1 MSKTL
6 EQIEAL
12 ARGATPGPWESNEDG
27 VVVDRP
33 GERYRVILSSN
44 IYDTKRARD
53 SAYVAAVSPD
63 VILRLVEIVKAAEKV
78 PTSDEIRL
86 AAGELSAQEMRSVKA
101 ILHWRA
107 SIIAALREA
116 LSKT

>member
-6 EQIEAL
+6 EQLEAL
-12 ARGATPGPWESNEDG
+12 ARLANDGDDFAWDILNETAT
-27 VVVDRP
+27 
-33 GERYRVILSSN
+33 
-44 IYDTKRARD
+44 
-53 SAYVAAVSPD
+53 PD

-107 SIIAALREA
+107 SIIASLREA